1 MKKVFAACSF
11 ILLLQTATAQVKE
24 GKITY
29 EQTVDMYRR
38 IPEENQQLRAMIP
51 QFRTAKFELLF
62 AGNQSL
68 FKAVEEETDMTEQNN
83 NGIVL
88 RIGGSAENEYY
99 RNFNTQ
105 KSVEIRELMDELYLV
120 EDSIRRLAWKLE
132 EGETKMILGYTC
144 KKASAKT
151 TRGSDIIAW
160 YSEEIPVA
168 SGPEQ
173 FNGLPGMILGI
184 DANKGE
190 IIFTAKNLDTKTD
203 IKNLKIPSKGK
214 KLSHSE
220 FLAKQKELMG
230 DGGVRIV
237 NN

>member
-1 MKKVFAACSF
+1 MKKLFAAFMSL
-11 ILLLQTATAQVKE
+11 LLLQAAPAQVTE

-29 EQTVDMYRR
+29 DQTVDMHRR
-38 IPEENQQLRAMIP
+38 ILEDNQQLRSMLP
-51 QFRTAKFELLF
+51 PFRHAKFELLF

-68 FKAVEEETDMTEQNN
+68 FKSVEEEPDVTEQNN

-88 RIGGSAENEYY
+88 RIGGGGENEYY
-99 RNFNTQ
+99 RNFSTQ

-132 EGETKMILGYTC
+132 EGETKTIMGYAC

-151 TRGSDIIAW
+151 SRGGDVVAW
-160 YSEEIPVA
+160 YSEEISVA
-168 SGPEQ
+168 SGPDQ
-173 FNGLPGMILGI
+173 FNGLPGMILGV
-184 DANKGE
+184 DVNKGE
-190 IIFTAKNLDTKTD
+190 IIFTASRLDKKPD
-203 IKNLKIPSKGK
+203 LKNLKAPSKGK
-214 KLSHSE
+214 KISHPD

-230 DGGVRIV
+230 DGPVRIV